1 MAIKDTRDIMPLI
14 EEIFKHYGHVKD
26 GDFRR
31 ELMALILNKLMEA
44 EVTAKIG
51 ADKYERTEDRNNQ
64 RNGARTR
71 PYNTRLGTIDL
82 KTPKLR
88 EGTYFPS
95 FLEPRRI
102 WEKALVN
109 VVQEAYVHGISTR
122 KVDELVQALGM
133 EGIDK
138 SKVSR
143 MSQELDEHVNRFT
156 NRELTLKY
164 PYLWLD
170 AMFPKVREG
179 GHVENM
185 ALVVTNLSGQSFYV
199 DL

>member
-1 MAIKDTRDIMPLI
+1 MATKDIMPLI
-14 EEIFKHYGHVKD
+14 EEIFKYYGHVKD
-26 GDFRR
+26 GDFMRD
-31 ELMALILNKLMEA
+31 LMALILNKLMEA

-51 ADKYERTEDRNNQ
+51 ADKYERTEERNNQ
-64 RNGARTR
+64 RNGVRIR

-82 KTPKLR
+82 KIPKLR

-95 FLEPRRI
+95 FLEPRRM

-138 SKVSR
+138 SKV
-143 MSQELDEHVNRFT
+143 
-156 NRELTLKY
+156 
-164 PYLWLD
+164 
-170 AMFPKVREG
+170 
-179 GHVENM
+179 
-185 ALVVTNLSGQSFYV
+185 
-199 DL
+199 